1 MKEFIISMLTPKI
14 GRFLAL
20 LIVVLLSAIFSI
32 LQESLIELLIGAV
45 GSIVATLIL
54 IFFNRNGISIAS
66 KLYVNEKG
74 QLEIAIRNNR
84 WFQYEIIKVKAE
96 VCNKQGSEDSFGV
109 QKVFNHLGL
118 IHPWHVKKF
127 NVSLHTKNNVPIF
140 SNEQSLRIRITCK
153 SLFSGDEFTI
163 TRFYAQQDVTANEY
177 RKNSIRM
184 RHVLRS
190 EEVKMMELTRE
201 RIELGGGARK

>member
-84 WFQYEIIKVKAE
+84 WFSQYEIIKAKAE

-163 TRFYAQQDVTANEY
+163 TRFYAQQDITASEY
-177 RKNSIRM
+177 RKNSIKIK
-184 RHVLRS
+184 HVSKS
-190 EEVKMMELTRE
+190 EKLKILELTRKRLE
-201 RIELGGGARK
+201 QETSQR